1 MKMYAFIGLKDH
13 EMKKKMMRNIC
24 TKFDRG
30 FMSVT

>member
-1 MKMYAFIGLKDH
+1 MYAFIGLKDC
-13 EMKKKMMRNIC
+13 EMKKKIMGGIC